1 MHTVEGGNHSLA
13 VPGGKQKVQEALEA
27 ALAAVCKFL
36 SQLRQ
41 NGQDE
46 QPQASSPEQ
55 RTDKKGS
62 AQEPRAAKHTA
73 QEPDNV
79 GTAGSGRRKRAKLS
93 A

>member
-36 SQLRQ
+36 SQLRE
-41 NGQDE
+41 NVQDE
-46 QPQASSPEQ
+46 QPQASPEQ
-55 RTDKKGS
+55 RTDKKGN
-62 AQEPRAAKHTA
+62 AQERRAAKHTA